1 MRFWIVSS
9 WSVGFDDKIGHGFG
23 IKVNIFLFLSWAV
36 VPGYHPAP
44 HTNFSKEK
52 RKKKKAVLPCGRF
65 LKSQFFGWNTTRRVE
80 ILAKTQRAWT
90 CFFEYL
96 QHRFALF
103 FLFFILKYLIKF
115 SLFVWMKFWIN
126 ESWFMQECSWKGIH
140 FFGRMESPNQI
151 IKTFFIRQKNW
162 ILFLLI
168 WFLRMLESCS
178 VISS

>member
-23 IKVNIFLFLSWAV
+23 IKVNFFLFLSWAV

-52 RKKKKAVLPCGRF
+52 RKKKKAVWPCGRF

-103 FLFFILKYLIKF
+103 FFIFILTNFSRFMMYRFFVVVILRRFGKGYKIPVRILYPFLGFGFMCALI
-115 SLFVWMKFWIN
+115 S
-126 ESWFMQECSWKGIH
+126 E
-140 FFGRMESPNQI
+140 
-151 IKTFFIRQKNW
+151 
-162 ILFLLI
+162 
-168 WFLRMLESCS
+168 
-178 VISS
+178 

>member
-23 IKVNIFLFLSWAV
+23 IKVNFFLFLSWAV

-44 HTNFSKEK
+44 HTNFFRWIIFFKWWRRIIISKEK
-52 RKKKKAVLPCGRF
+52 RKKKKAVWPCGRF
-65 LKSQFFGWNTTRRVE
+65 QKSQFFGWNTTRRVE

-103 FLFFILKYLIKF
+103 FFIFILTNF
-115 SLFVWMKFWIN
+115 SLFM
-126 ESWFMQECSWKGIH
+126 MYG
-140 FFGRMESPNQI
+140 
-151 IKTFFIRQKNW
+151 
-162 ILFLLI
+162 FL
-168 WFLRMLESCS
+168 W
-178 VISS
+178 